1 MPIVNGDGC
10 MKKNLCFLASLCISA
25 SLCFAS
31 CDEKEKQEPE
41 SKFVGKWQCAKLI
54 SEGSEITDLHSM
66 PMSVLMHL
74 TINDDGSFIMESPI
88 DESSSGNGTWTE
100 NGDVITVTFDINEQD
115 KASSD
120 FNKDDNIQL
129 LEYKN
134 GQLVAKSDSSE
145 EFILEKVT
153 EFDNYDSLVLGEDF
167 IPTIDDPLQ

>member
-1 MPIVNGDGC
+1 
-10 MKKNLCFLASLCISA
+10 
-25 SLCFAS
+25 
-31 CDEKEKQEPE
+31 
-41 SKFVGKWQCAKLI
+41 
-54 SEGSEITDLHSM
+54 
-66 PMSVLMHL
+66 
-74 TINDDGSFIMESPI
+74 
-88 DESSSGNGTWTE
+88 
-100 NGDVITVTFDINEQD
+100 VITVTFDINEQD

-120 FNKDDNIQL
+120 FNKGDNIQL